1 VQETRSAPSTVRN
14 RAVILDVLQ
23 DQLPTD
29 AEVLEIGSG
38 TGEHAVH
45 FAKVL
50 TGVTWH
56 TSDLVEHHSTINRW
70 ITERPADN
78 VMAPVELDVR
88 DSSHWQRA
96 VDVVYTANTAHIMGA
111 DAVIDMLALAGRIL
125 VPAGL
130 LIVYGPFRVGNKF
143 TTASNERFDSG
154 LRASNPEMGIRDL
167 EWMDGL
173 AEGNG
178 LDRTVWMAMP
188 SNNFI
193 VVWAKR
199 AN

>member
-1 VQETRSAPSTVRN
+1 MQETRSAPSAVRN

-23 DQLPTD
+23 DRLPTD

-45 FAKVL
+45 FAKAL

-56 TSDLVEHHSTINRW
+56 TSDLVEHHLTINRR
-70 ITERPADN
+70 IAERQADN

-88 DSSHWQRA
+88 DSGHWQRA

-111 DAVIDMLALAGRIL
+111 DAVTDMLALAGRIL

-143 TTASNERFDSG
+143 TTASNERFDSS
-154 LRASNPEMGIRDL
+154 LRASNSEMGIRDL